1 MKSKSITLKSISYL
15 ILVVMLYMHVCS
27 ALCATGFGGCCD
39 NNNKTGGHITKSC
52 CSHKEESNTKDCQGF
67 HLSFFNTTGQF
78 TPDKCNFEIKP
89 LQCLFVVPF
98 VDFNIL
104 PVLQNKVV
112 FSYNVFHPPNFNS
125 DIRITIQSFQI

>member
-1 MKSKSITLKSISYL
+1 MKRNNIVLKSISYL

-39 NNNKTGGHITKSC
+39 NNIKTRGHITKSC
-52 CSHKEESNTKDCQGF
+52 CSHKEEGNTKDCQGF

-78 TPDKCNFEIKP
+78 TPDQCNCEINA

-98 VDFNIL
+98 VDFNTL
-104 PVLQNKVV
+104 HVLQNKVV
-112 FSYNVFHPPNFNS
+112 FAYNIFHPPNLNP
-125 DIRITIQSFQI
+125 DIRIIIQSFQI